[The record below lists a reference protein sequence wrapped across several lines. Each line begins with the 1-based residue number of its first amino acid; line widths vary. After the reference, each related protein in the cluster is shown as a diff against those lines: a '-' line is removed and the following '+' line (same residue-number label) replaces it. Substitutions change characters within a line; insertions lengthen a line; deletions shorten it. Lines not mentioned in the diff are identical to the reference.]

1 MNRLFYLMI
10 VFAGLVPFAW
20 SDEFQKRS
28 VLEPPMPLSQDL
40 PVSISQEN
48 RRQYLQNPVLET
60 QETERAQAYLESKA
74 VPWFILITSMV
85 VSVGVILIRSL
96 PSSVIEEH
104 EDSKTNEI
112 RRQVSIEEL
121 KKLANSMPNDKVAA
135 SAFFVTL
142 DHALRNYL
150 DSTYQMGAVNSTA
163 HEISR
168 KIDSNSALEPA
179 LSHKI
184 VQVFHKSELV
194 KFAKIPASPADT
206 VDAINMISS
215 LILSPQPRSGE

>member
-20 SDEFQKRS
+20 SGEFQKRS
-28 VLEPPMPLSQDL
+28 VLEPPMPLTQDL

-60 QETERAQAYLESKA
+60 KEAERAQAYLESKA

-85 VSVGVILIRSL
+85 ISVGVILIRSL
-96 PSSVIEEH
+96 PSFVIEEL
-104 EDSKTNEI
+104 EDSKTNEM

-121 KKLANSMPNDKVAA
+121 KKLAHSMPNDKVAA

-142 DHALRNYL
+142 DRALRNYL

-168 KIDSNSALEPA
+168 KIDSNSALEPS

-206 VDAINMISS
+206 VDAIGMISS
-215 LILSPQPRSGE
+215 LILIPNQPPKS